1 MQYEVSLKVGSEKPG
16 CDPEALS
23 SLGKLASMF
32 SEKVGTPDAERK
44 SRLGET
50 AKHYSGGVKKKAL
63 DLFDLRKIDLSNE
76 YEEPETIGERTK

>member
-1 MQYEVSLKVGSEKPG
+1 MHYEISFKVASEKPG

-32 SEKVGTPDAERK
+32 SEKIGTPEPERK
-44 SRLGET
+44 SRLGDM
-50 AKHYSGGVKKKAL
+50 AKQYGGAKKRAL

-76 YEEPETIGERTK
+76 YAEPDTIGERTK